1 MKQALAVAAFAGI
14 VLGRMATAFRLGW
27 ISSQSEPV
35 VNGLLTQ
42 QGAMIHWLMRLN
54 ERMMVEFVFPSE
66 EEKKARQQS
75 ALTMHEINCKNE
87 HVELVEKLM
96 DETSRDVVRDVASWA
111 HGVLADFD
119 LKLKGM
125 TLEPD
130 APSDHDR
137 DYDVVLVFHVFGDGK
152 NALRFSAEAS
162 RKMRELSEGKESA
175 RVLRTDVRW
184 M

>member
-1 MKQALAVAAFAGI
+1 MKQALAVAAFLGI
-14 VLGRMATAFRLGW
+14 VLGRVFTAFRLGW
-27 ISSQSEPV
+27 ASTRSEPSV
-35 VNGLLTQ
+35 SAVLLSH
-42 QGAMIHWLMRLN
+42 QGAMITWMMRLN
-54 ERMMVEFVFPSE
+54 DRMMTEFVFPTE
-66 EEKKARQQS
+66 EEKKIRQQNIS
-75 ALTMHEINCKNE
+75 MHEINCKNE

-96 DETSRDVVRDVASWA
+96 DDVSREVVREVASWA
-111 HGVLADFD
+111 HGVLSDFNLR
-119 LKLKGM
+119 LKNM

-152 NALRFSAEAS
+152 DALRFSAEAS
-162 RKMRELSEGKESA
+162 RKMREMSEGKFSA